1 MNRSP
6 AQMRAIRGNYA
17 KKNQEKAPVAV
28 TTEEVEKTVSYGT
41 LAYQSAVPVEYLRAP
56 EPEVAN
62 PVTQVWPSEYKPE
75 PDPSPALPLVQRLL
89 ARGLQNMMGHEA
101 LEIAAWLL
109 ERERGR

>member
-1 MNRSP
+1 MSRSQ
-6 AQMRAIRGNYA
+6 AQIRAIRGTYA
-17 KKNQEKAPVAV
+17 KKNHKEKAPVAV
-28 TTEEVEKTVSYGT
+28 TTEE
-41 LAYQSAVPVEYLRAP
+41 VEYLRAP

-101 LEIAAWLL
+101 LDLAAWLL
-109 ERERGR
+109 ERERGG